1 MPLQEAKKKVDFN
14 SEPTLYDI
22 EFDADLIEKSITAQY
37 GVLPYA
43 QSCLPYKDWAA
54 LVSGLMPES
63 LLGRVIGI
71 RAEQDKSVIEQMSPH
86 QLKIR
91 REWQRFLNGYQLKN
105 EEQTRQ
111 ELENLQ
117 QALKQM
123 YLAGGEEYDRK

>member
-1 MPLQEAKKKVDFN
+1 MPLQEAKKKTDFP
-14 SEPTLYDI
+14 SEPVLYDI
-22 EFDADLIEKSITAQY
+22 EFDAELIEKSITAQY
-37 GVLPYA
+37 GILPYA

-54 LVSGLMPES
+54 LVAGLMPES

-71 RAEQDKSVIEQMSPH
+71 RAEQDKSVIEQMSSH

-91 REWQRFLNGYQLKN
+91 REWQQFLNGYSLKN
-105 EEQTRQ
+105 EEQTKQ

-123 YLAGGEEYDRK
+123 YLVGGDEYDRE